1 MKPLGLGWTLCNFA
15 PESASM
21 SQRHLRLVAVKE
33 PHIFERGVYE
43 IWNFGQ
49 NPRIFRDH
57 CTALLGQ
64 REHAQDATDS
74 LVPIDKVAE
83 QILSGGRV
91 LGCFP
96 LGVHRY
102 IAPMTIAEQPRTRKQ
117 ALNVRDLAE
126 IIQVEE
132 GTVRKHIRQG
142 HIPYFR
148 VGMILRFDPSD
159 ISDWLEGNSLSPR
172 VRKTGATKRSG

>member
-1 MKPLGLGWTLCNFA
+1 MALCPDCHFPRRA
-15 PESASM
+15 
-21 SQRHLRLVAVKE
+21 
-33 PHIFERGVYE
+33 GV
-43 IWNFGQ
+43 
-49 NPRIFRDH
+49 
-57 CTALLGQ
+57 
-64 REHAQDATDS
+64 
-74 LVPIDKVAE
+74 
-83 QILSGGRV
+83 RV

-132 GTVRKHIRQG
+132 GTVRRHIRQG